1 MASKYYAV
9 KKGKVSGIYLNWN
22 DCKAMVDGYPGAV
35 YKSFKTIE
43 EAEKFINGE
52 KIIAGEKTITGMKSS
67 GENSTYAFVD
77 GSFNKATH
85 TYGYGGFLVTDYEKY
100 VLQGADNDAEMAT
113 MRNVAGEIKGAE
125 AAVKKAI
132 ELGIKELVIY
142 YDYMGIE
149 MWATGAWKR
158 NKAGTIA
165 YHEYIMSVKDKIKL
179 TFVKVKK
186 DDIKEII
193 LHYEDKYIPLE
204 WKDTRKTIP
213 MKKVATSQFHDYY
226 EAQLQMHLICLRY
239 FFEFTD
245 MQGEKVLNRILQ
257 FAYRIG
263 DAFQLCIDFID
274 FTIHFIL

>member
-9 KKGKVSGIYLNWN
+9 KKGKVPGIYLNWN
-22 DCKAMVDGYPGAV
+22 DCKAMVDGYQGAV

-52 KIIAGEKTITGMKSS
+52 KNITGMKSS

-85 TYGYGGFLVTDYEKY
+85 TYGYGGFLVTDNEKY

-132 ELGIKELVIY
+132 ELGVKELVIY
-142 YDYMGIE
+142 YDYKGIE
-149 MWATGAWKR
+149 MWATGDWNR

-165 YHEYIMSVKDKIKL
+165 YHEYIMSVRDKIKL
-179 TFVKVKK
+179 TFVKVKGHSGVEGNEEADK
-186 DDIKEII
+186 LAKQAVGI
-193 LHYEDKYIPLE
+193 L
-204 WKDTRKTIP
+204 
-213 MKKVATSQFHDYY
+213 
-226 EAQLQMHLICLRY
+226 
-239 FFEFTD
+239 
-245 MQGEKVLNRILQ
+245 
-257 FAYRIG
+257 
-263 DAFQLCIDFID
+263 
-274 FTIHFIL
+274 

>member
-9 KKGKVSGIYLNWN
+9 KKGKVPGIYLNWN
-22 DCKAMVDGYPGAV
+22 DCKAMVDGYQGAV

-52 KIIAGEKTITGMKSS
+52 KNITGMKSS

-85 TYGYGGFLVTDYEKY
+85 TYGYGGFLVTDNEKY

-132 ELGIKELVIY
+132 ELGVKELVIY
-142 YDYMGIE
+142 YDYKGIE
-149 MWATGAWKR
+149 MWATGDWNR

-165 YHEYIMSVKDKIKL
+165 YHEYIMSVRDKIKL
-179 TFVKVKK
+179 TFVKVKGHSGVEGNEEAAK
-186 DDIKEII
+186 LSKQAVGI
-193 LHYEDKYIPLE
+193 L
-204 WKDTRKTIP
+204 
-213 MKKVATSQFHDYY
+213 
-226 EAQLQMHLICLRY
+226 
-239 FFEFTD
+239 
-245 MQGEKVLNRILQ
+245 
-257 FAYRIG
+257 
-263 DAFQLCIDFID
+263 
-274 FTIHFIL
+274 

>member
-9 KKGKVSGIYLNWN
+9 KKGKVPGIYLNWN
-22 DCKAMVDGYPGAV
+22 DCKAMVDGYQGAV

-52 KIIAGEKTITGMKSS
+52 KNITGMKSS

-85 TYGYGGFLVTDYEKY
+85 TYGYGGFLVTDNEKY

-132 ELGIKELVIY
+132 ELGVKELVIY
-142 YDYMGIE
+142 YDYKGIE
-149 MWATGAWKR
+149 MWATGDWNR

-179 TFVKVKK
+179 TFVKVKGHSGVEGNEEADK
-186 DDIKEII
+186 LAKQAVGI
-193 LHYEDKYIPLE
+193 L
-204 WKDTRKTIP
+204 
-213 MKKVATSQFHDYY
+213 
-226 EAQLQMHLICLRY
+226 
-239 FFEFTD
+239 
-245 MQGEKVLNRILQ
+245 
-257 FAYRIG
+257 
-263 DAFQLCIDFID
+263 
-274 FTIHFIL
+274 